1 MRFVRSVNRVVGAV
15 SRRLD
20 RPELLAAVSADI
32 RQQQREELAIRAI
45 LASSLSEDALYVDV
59 GANRGQILGAAAG
72 IASAGVQIAFEPI
85 PALAAEVRRAFPAVD
100 CREMAL
106 SARPGVAEFCH
117 FRTMDGWSGLR
128 RSPEISDELGAP
140 EFIEV
145 RVSTLDVELAGLSP
159 SVVKIDVEG
168 AELEV
173 LQGGRSLLA
182 RAKPLVI
189 FEHVNSAA
197 GLYGAPADAP
207 WELLGELG
215 YRIFSV
221 LGAGPFTREDFAAN
235 ETVVNW
241 LAVPRLRPSGR

>member
-1 MRFVRSVNRVVGAV
+1 VRSVNRVVGAV

-32 RQQQREELAIRAI
+32 RQQQQEELAIRAI
-45 LASSLSEDALYVDV
+45 LASALSEDALYVDV
-59 GANRGQILGAAAG
+59 GANRGQVLGAATG
-72 IASAGVQIAFEPI
+72 IAPAGRQIAFEPI

-106 SARPGVAEFCH
+106 SAQPGVAEFCH

-128 RSPEISDELGAP
+128 RSPEISDELGDP

-145 RVSTLDVELAGLSP
+145 RVSTLDAELDGLTP

-207 WELLGELG
+207 WELLSELG

-221 LGAGPFTREDFAAN
+221 LGVGPFTREDFAAN